1 MQFETNIK
9 ILEHTKQSLDEYIS
23 RYNEEKRKN
32 LDNENR
38 IQLMEVNLA
47 KLPEYVKLIDE
58 YKDKE
63 RRLES
68 TIREL
73 CENPFIKEAEER
85 GNIYKKAQ
93 ENELN
98 LNEANRRLK
107 NLEETNRVLEKE
119 NKALKEQLMVTTADK
134 DRFKEDAMRFK
145 ISNEEREK
153 YSKEFDE
160 QIRLMGQ
167 YGEVDS
173 NLTKILNVLK
183 LKDDNQ
189 TWMKI
194 DFLEKMNENTDPLI
208 LAREI
213 ERLKIEKGVLGSEL
227 EKTKSLLQIQQQI
240 NEDQM
245 KVFDEDKKI
254 FKLQIDKLMKKCEEL
269 SKLVD
274 IERLPKEFQRY
285 KTYGSADRVRE
296 MLLSDI
302 LPEDKIVNM
311 MSDAITEFS
320 RDETDTDYGLNDN
333 CLDIYLGEAIFEEGL
348 ERELGFRVANMMS
361 FCSVDFYL
369 HEPQLSNLC
378 SGSKPI
384 YNIQISFNVII
395 DDNFLNYLECDYI
408 VVDIYYVHDNV
419 QTIFGKGKIPLSQ
432 ILEQENPTDH
442 KLTNLHGGMLS
453 RVVNNVCTVYYARDA
468 SIMIGSI
475 HYKMRMRKPILE
487 LIKWHKEKNQI
498 IREIS
503 PIHDIMMKQVEKD
516 LMAVNN
522 YTKGKVM
529 GITVL
534 LTKALGLKLA
544 GPPRKLMPYI
554 YYQFYKFDEH
564 FTKTAFGTDPLF
576 QDVKKYEVVY
586 DNAFHEY
593 VMYQNLEILVMDDSR
608 QLEVEMKNNQNNNA
622 VNLVDSPEYNDL
634 IGIAKVPLKDLIINN
649 LIQNNFPI
657 YNQNGQYAGEI
668 VINILW
674 EQIAI
679 DSDENNKLPYEVR
692 AWEENIVIQLADL
705 MKHKGL
711 NLNSAFEIFDRE
723 NKQLISLINFR
734 DTVLFTF
741 NFTSKQEELEAL
753 TQLIFNGKT
762 SLSKLD
768 FYKIFAYLLPN
779 DGIADNLI
787 TTNKNI
793 NNQVVEGINLTIVP
807 ENDHKAIQNVPVN
820 VSARET
826 NMERS
831 QISFRKETNTD
842 FKRDIKTQPNVI
854 VDSNRT
860 VKEIILCINE
870 YMIRTRKRNIVEV
883 YKMFDKDANSFLDR
897 HVNYINI
904 GTCTRLRSSRYST
917 LILRT

>member
-23 RYNEEKRKN
+23 RYNEERRKN
-32 LDNENR
+32 LDYENR
-38 IQLMEVNLA
+38 IQMMEVNLA

-98 LNEANRRLK
+98 LNEANRRLR
-107 NLEETNRVLEKE
+107 NFEENNRILEKE
-119 NKALKEQLMVTTADK
+119 NKQLKEQLMVTTADK
-134 DRFKEDAMRFK
+134 DRFKEDAIRFK

-173 NLTKILNVLK
+173 NLTKILNMLK
-183 LKDDNQ
+183 FKEDNQ

-194 DFLEKMNENTDPLI
+194 DFLDKMGDTTDPVVL
-208 LAREI
+208 LREI
-213 ERLKIEKGVLGSEL
+213 ERVKIEKGVLGSEL

-274 IERLPKEFQRY
+274 IERLPKEYLRY
-285 KTYGSADRVRE
+285 KNMGGDKVRD
-296 MLLSDI
+296 MLISDI
-302 LPEDKIVNM
+302 LPEHKLVDI

-320 RDETDTDYGLNDN
+320 RDETDTEFGLSEN

-348 ERELGFRVANMMS
+348 EKELGFRVANMMS
-361 FCSVDFYL
+361 FTSVDFYL

-378 SGSKPI
+378 SGSRPI
-384 YNIQISFNVII
+384 YNIQISFNVLI
-395 DDNFLNYLECDYI
+395 DDNFINYLECDNI
-408 VVDIYYVHDNV
+408 MVDIYYVQDNV

-432 ILEQENPTDH
+432 ILEQENPSDH
-442 KLTNLHGGMLS
+442 KLANLHTGGMLT

-516 LMAVNN
+516 LMSVNN
-522 YTKGKVM
+522 YSKGKVM
-529 GITVL
+529 AVTVL
-534 LTKALGLKLA
+534 LTKAIGLKTS

-564 FTKTAFGTDPLF
+564 FTKTVFGADPLF
-576 QDVKKYEVVY
+576 QDVKKYEIVY

-593 VMYQNLEILVMDDSR
+593 IMYQNLEILVMDDSR
-608 QLEVEMKNNQNNNA
+608 QLEVEMKNSQRNNA
-622 VNLVDSPEYNDL
+622 VNLIDSPEYEDL
-634 IGIAKVPLKDLIINN
+634 IGIAKIPLKDLILNS

-657 YNQNGQYAGEI
+657 YNTSGQFAGEL
-668 VINILW
+668 VLNVFW
-674 EQIAI
+674 EQVAI
-679 DSDENNKLPYEVR
+679 DSDENNKLPYEVK

-723 NKQLISLINFR
+723 NKQLISLVNFR

-779 DGIADNLI
+779 DGITDNLI
-787 TTNKNI
+787 TTHKTI
-793 NNQVVEGINLTIVP
+793 NNQVVEGINLSIVP
-807 ENDHKAIQNVPVN
+807 ENNQKVNQTQVQNI
-820 VSARET
+820 SARDT
-826 NMERS
+826 RMVRS
-831 QISFRKETNTD
+831 EVSFRKETNTD

-854 VDSNRT
+854 IDSNRT
-860 VKEIILCINE
+860 VKEIIHCINE

-897 HVNYINI
+897 HVIYFNS
-904 GTCTRLRSSRYST
+904 GTRARIRSTWNST
-917 LILRT
+917 LSYRT

>member
-1 MQFETNIK
+1 
-9 ILEHTKQSLDEYIS
+9 
-23 RYNEEKRKN
+23 
-32 LDNENR
+32 
-38 IQLMEVNLA
+38 
-47 KLPEYVKLIDE
+47 
-58 YKDKE
+58 
-63 RRLES
+63 
-68 TIREL
+68 
-73 CENPFIKEAEER
+73 
-85 GNIYKKAQ
+85 
-93 ENELN
+93 
-98 LNEANRRLK
+98 
-107 NLEETNRVLEKE
+107 
-119 NKALKEQLMVTTADK
+119 
-134 DRFKEDAMRFK
+134 
-145 ISNEEREK
+145 
-153 YSKEFDE
+153 
-160 QIRLMGQ
+160 
-167 YGEVDS
+167 
-173 NLTKILNVLK
+173 
-183 LKDDNQ
+183 
-189 TWMKI
+189 
-194 DFLEKMNENTDPLI
+194 
-208 LAREI
+208 
-213 ERLKIEKGVLGSEL
+213 
-227 EKTKSLLQIQQQI
+227 
-240 NEDQM
+240 M

-274 IERLPKEFQRY
+274 IERLPKEYLRY
-285 KTYGSADRVRE
+285 KNMGSADKVRE
-296 MLLSDI
+296 MLISDI
-302 LPEDKIVNM
+302 LPEERMVNI

-320 RDETDTDYGLNDN
+320 RDETDTDYGLNEN
-333 CLDIYLGEAIFEEGL
+333 CVDIYLGEAIFEEGL
-348 ERELGFRVANMMS
+348 EKELGFRVANMMS

-378 SGSKPI
+378 SGSRPV
-384 YNIQISFNVII
+384 YNIQISFNVLI

-408 VVDIYYVHDNV
+408 VVDIYYVQDNV

-432 ILEQENPTDH
+432 ILEQENPSDH
-442 KLTNLHGGMLS
+442 KLTNLHSGGLLT

-503 PIHDIMMKQVEKD
+503 PIHDVMMKQVEKD
-516 LMAVNN
+516 LLAVNN
-522 YTKGKVM
+522 YSKGKVM
-529 GITVL
+529 AVTIL
-534 LTKALGLKLA
+534 LTKAIGLKTA

-564 FTKTAFGTDPLF
+564 FTKTVFGADPLF
-576 QDVKKYEVVY
+576 QDVKKYEIVY

-608 QLEVEMKNNQNNNA
+608 QLEVEMKNSQRNNA
-622 VNLVDSPEYNDL
+622 VNLIDSPEYEDL
-634 IGIAKVPLKDLIINN
+634 IGIAKVPLKDLILNN

-657 YNQNGQYAGEI
+657 YNSNGQFAGEL
-668 VINILW
+668 VLNVFW
-674 EQIAI
+674 EQVAI
-679 DSDENNKLPYEVR
+679 DSDENNKLPYEVK

-723 NKQLISLINFR
+723 NKQLISLVNFR
-734 DTVLFTF
+734 DTILFTF
-741 NFTSKQEELEAL
+741 NFTSKQDELEAL

-779 DGIADNLI
+779 DGITDNLI
-787 TTNKNI
+787 TANKTI
-793 NNQVVEGINLTIVP
+793 NNQVVEGINITIVP
-807 ENDHKAIQNVPVN
+807 ENTQKANQTQPVN
-820 VSARET
+820 VSARDT
-826 NMERS
+826 GMERS

-854 VDSNRT
+854 IDSNRT

-897 HVNYINI
+897 HVIYINT
-904 GTCTRLRSSRYST
+904 GTRTRFC
-917 LILRT
+917 